1 MRDVRTW
8 KAKVVNGRL
17 VLIDEATDLPDGKE
31 LTLRPDEEPDLAD
44 ALTPEEEESIRKGL
58 ASLSRGEGIPY
69 AEVKAALDRI
79 LKS

>member
-8 KAKVVNGRL
+8 KAKVINGRL
-17 VLIDEATDLPDGKE
+17 VLIDEETDLPDGRE
-31 LTLRPDEEPDLAD
+31 LILRVADEEDLSD
-44 ALTPEEEESIRKGL
+44 PLTPQEEESIQKGL

-69 AEVKAALDRI
+69 AQVKAALDRI